1 MAISKTEE
9 GKWLADFQPGGRGGK
24 RIRKSFSTKRE
35 AKEFEI
41 WIKSQ
46 SKDPEWTFRKDK
58 RKLTELIEIWYSA
71 HGQHLKSG
79 EDTFNRLKAFSSD
92 IGNPPISEISA
103 DQFTDWRSGKIN
115 DGFAPATTNRILA
128 YVKSAINELIRTKVI
143 SVKNP
148 FHGIR
153 AIKIDENELS
163 FLKEEQIKKLLKTL
177 KEDGRNKHAYLIA
190 KICLSTGA
198 RWSEAE
204 ELRISQLQGDLI
216 QYARTKSS
224 KARAVPIS
232 NELRKEIENHFDE
245 YGSDQRIFSSSCNA
259 FREAIKRAEIT
270 LPDGQ
275 LTHVLRHTF
284 ASHFMQGG
292 GNILSLQRLLGHHTI
307 VMTMRY
313 AHLAPDHLISAVKLN
328 PLARFA
334 ESFACETAKNGGLQT

>member
-1 MAISKTEE
+1 MAITKTAE

-24 RIRKSFSTKRE
+24 RIRKWFSTKRE

-46 SKDPEWTFRKDK
+46 SKDPEWVFKKDK
-58 RKLTELIEIWYSA
+58 RRLTELIEIWYSA

-79 EDTFNRLKAFSSD
+79 EDTFSRLKAFSND
-92 IGNPPISEISA
+92 IGNPPISEVSA
-103 DQFTDWRSGKIN
+103 NQFTEWRSNKIN
-115 DGFAPATTNRILA
+115 DGDLAPATTNRILA
-128 YVKSAINELIRTKVI
+128 YARSAINELIRTEVI

-148 FHGIR
+148 FSGIR
-153 AIKIDENELS
+153 AIKIDEEELS
-163 FLKEEQIKKLLKTL
+163 FLNEEQIKKILKTL
-177 KEDGRNKHAYLIA
+177 KEEGRNKHAYLIT
-190 KICLSTGA
+190 KICLATGA

-204 ELRISQLQGDLI
+204 KLRISQVRGDLL

-232 NELRKEIENHFDE
+232 NDLIKEIESHFE
-245 YGSDQRIFSSSCNA
+245 KYGDDQRIFGTSCNA

-284 ASHFMQGG
+284 ASHFMQKN
-292 GNILSLQRLLGHHTI
+292 GNILTLQRLLGHHSI

-313 AHLAPDHLISAVKLN
+313 AHLSPDHLQDAVRLN
-328 PLARFA
+328 PIVNLDV
-334 ESFACETAKNGGLQT
+334 